1 MQLLA
6 LASDLKELFGCVE
19 VYDNHLKVSS
29 LSTIP
34 GIIFEL
40 KQRNPV
46 KLDRKRKVRY
56 LLLSCFFFFS
66 TKIRGFS
73 KIFNFPEILSLTS
86 LATRET
92 TRIPNLLY

>member
-6 LASDLKELFGCVE
+6 LASDLKELFGCVK

-40 KQRNPV
+40 TQRNPV

-56 LLLSCFFFFS
+56 LLLSCFFFS

-73 KIFNFPEILSLTS
+73 KIFNFPEILSLKS